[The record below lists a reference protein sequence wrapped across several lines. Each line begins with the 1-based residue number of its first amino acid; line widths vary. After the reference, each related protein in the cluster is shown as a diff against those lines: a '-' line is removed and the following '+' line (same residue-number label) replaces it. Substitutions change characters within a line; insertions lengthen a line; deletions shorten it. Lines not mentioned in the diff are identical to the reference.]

1 MPFLILALFIGVP
14 IAEIA
19 LFIQV
24 GEQIG
29 VGWTLAAILATAIAG
44 TWLVRQ
50 QGLAVLHRVQN
61 EMNQNRMPVGE
72 VLSGVC
78 ILVAGALLLTP
89 GFLTD
94 SLGFVLLIPPFRA
107 ALGRGVVGALRKSG
121 RFHVHTSG
129 PGGAGPGGFGPGA
142 HGPGGAGPGGRGTV
156 IDGEFEEVTPDTGDP
171 ASDNRDHEPN
181 SNRRLP

>member
-19 LFIQV
+19 LFIEV
-24 GEQIG
+24 GERIG
-29 VGWTLAAILATAIAG
+29 LGWTLIAILATAVAG

-50 QGLAVLHRVQN
+50 QGLAVLNRVRS
-61 EMNQNRMPVGE
+61 EMDQNRMPVGE

-94 SLGFVLLIPPFRA
+94 TLGFILLIPPFRA
-107 ALGRGVVGALRKSG
+107 ALGRGVVEALRRSG
-121 RFHVHTSG
+121 RFHVHTTGSG
-129 PGGAGPGGFGPGA
+129 GR
-142 HGPGGAGPGGRGTV
+142 PGGRGPV
-156 IDGEFEEVTPDTGDP
+156 IDGEFEDVTPDREGPSTDDTDP
-171 ASDNRDHEPN
+171 DGPTD
-181 SNRRLP
+181 RRLR

>member
-19 LFIQV
+19 LFIEV
-24 GEQIG
+24 GERIG
-29 VGWTLAAILATAIAG
+29 LGWTLIAILATAVAG

-50 QGLAVLHRVQN
+50 QGLAVLNRVRS
-61 EMNQNRMPVGE
+61 EMDQNRMPVGE

-94 SLGFVLLIPPFRA
+94 TLGFILLIPPFRA
-107 ALGRGVVGALRKSG
+107 ALGRGVVEALRRSG
-121 RFHVHTSG
+121 RFHVHTTGSGGG
-129 PGGAGPGGFGPGA
+129 PG
-142 HGPGGAGPGGRGTV
+142 HGPHERGPGGRGPGGRGPV
-156 IDGEFEEVTPDTGDP
+156 IDGEFEDVTPDREGPSTGDTGP
-171 ASDNRDHEPN
+171 DGPTD
-181 SNRRLP
+181 RRLR